1 MEEPSESR
9 EKRPREKI
17 TPDTVIP
24 PLPSKAERLPPPDED
39 KYKRELQIIEGKI
52 TRLRDKKKGVHD
64 QIKVKKEGGKMDN
77 QDLSVKEFIGTKVTS
92 RKEMIANRAKLRDEL
107 DNLKHEFYSMVDEQK
122 KIRPRIKIFDKEK
135 TEKQIEV
142 IQRKIETTTLTL
154 SEEKKAIQEL
164 SELQQSV
171 PLITQHATR
180 AKKLDENKARQE
192 VIKAQITAFN
202 QEIDQTSNIINE
214 TNSKIKSSKDHL
226 NTEIPAMFEETKKI
240 ATEIEMLEGEKK
252 TLTDNFKEMKY
263 AYNKQQSEI
272 RQIEWMTKMKAKII
286 EQEERRKKEEEQ
298 LKLDELNKPHPYAK
312 EITSCETYISYLDR
326 FIPKDSS
333 GTHKEYKEFND
344 PNLLIEKSVLNAKEA
359 EEWFGATSKK
369 EKKKKNKKQKK
380 TEGLLAN
387 QPVDLLNFFSYCGIK
402 VPTTVDEAKA
412 AIEELNKRKSEWEAK
427 DTREN
432 VEEKKMEEA
441 NESKSADLS
450 FNPVNFPAP
459 EESKAK
465 ENYGIFE
472 DKGPVP
478 EVKEVTRG
486 KRGKRR
492 YKLS

>member
-1 MEEPSESR
+1 MEEPSDSR

-17 TPDTVIP
+17 TLDTVIP

-39 KYKRELQIIEGKI
+39 KYKREIQIIEGKI

-77 QDLSVKEFIGTKVTS
+77 QDLSVKEFINAKFTS
-92 RKEMIANRAKLRDEL
+92 KKEMVANRAKLRDEL
-107 DNLKHEFYSMVDEQK
+107 DSLKHEFYSMVDEQK
-122 KIRPRIKIFDKEK
+122 KVRPRIKIFDKEK
-135 TEKQIEV
+135 TEKQIEI

-171 PLITQHATR
+171 PLIAQHATR
-180 AKKLDENKARQE
+180 GKKLDENKARQE
-192 VIKAQITAFN
+192 VIKAQITALN
-202 QEIDQTSNIINE
+202 QEIDQTGNVINE
-214 TNSKIKSSKDHL
+214 TYSKIKGSKDQL
-226 NTEIPAMFEETKKI
+226 NTEIPTLFEETKKI
-240 ATEIEMLEGEKK
+240 ATEIDQLEVEKK
-252 TLTDNFKEMKY
+252 ALTDDFREKKY

-272 RQIEWMTKMKAKII
+272 KQIEWMTKMKTKII

-298 LKLDELNKPHPYAK
+298 AKLDELNKPHPYAK
-312 EITSCETYISYLDR
+312 EITSCETYISYLGR

-333 GTHKEYKEFND
+333 DTHKESKEFND
-344 PNLLIEKSVLNAKEA
+344 PNLLTDKSILNAKET
-359 EEWFGATSKK
+359 EEWFGASNKK
-369 EKKKKNKKQKK
+369 QKKKKSKKQKK
-380 TEGLLAN
+380 TEGLLTN

-412 AIEELNKRKSEWEAK
+412 AIEELEKRKSEWETK
-427 DTREN
+427 ETREN
-432 VEEKKMEEA
+432 AEEKKTEEA
-441 NESKSADLS
+441 NEIKADLS

-478 EVKEVTRG
+478 EIKEVVRG

-492 YKLS
+492 YK